1 MPKVF
6 IKNECSW
13 NIAFNVQSD
22 DGILVEGR
30 FKSQFGEKG
39 LLLGPNEVFEV
50 PIDYLIDND
59 EVWVE
64 VFSEK
69 RFTAFLLTEIF
80 KQKPIF
86 EKNYFQIRN
95 NGIYLNNILQ
105 ELFILFTL
113 AI

>member
-30 FKSQFGEKG
+30 FESPYGKKG

-50 PIDYLIDND
+50 PIDYLIDYD
-59 EVWVE
+59 EIWVE

-69 RFTAFLLTEIF
+69 RFTKFFLSTLY
-80 KQKPIF
+80 

-105 ELFILFTL
+105 EEHQHD
-113 AI
+113 